1 MALGSHK
8 LFQLLEN
15 FSPEELKDFR
25 KFISS
30 PVYSSGR
37 NYLPLLDELLKARSK
52 KDSTAVGIH
61 NKIYPGKKYS
71 SQTQKN
77 RFSELFRLGEEFL
90 IFRSLSEES
99 IERDK
104 ALLRTLTERKLG
116 KFFDNRFK
124 KTIAKLDTEA
134 DDETKFK
141 NIVDLQTINIT
152 NLIAENNFEK
162 YFPAYYENTF
172 YETCLTFINMFQA
185 GIEFRQQSYLNRDY
199 EFNIVVEMLQ
209 KINFKEVTEKAK
221 NKDTIIYKL
230 ALMYYHLYKSFENI
244 ENEGDYFEARR
255 IFNDLKIHL
264 SDSLKLRVYLT
275 CIYYSTHR
283 QNMGLK
289 KFKDEL
295 FRLYNEKLESG
306 FYSDFSENIYPLNN
320 FRDYVFIGIEVKQK
334 EWVIDFINK
343 YSKYLPDTVRDNE
356 IGLSFSKVSF
366 ASGNFE
372 DSLRQIEGIKPTNF
386 LHYFDSSM
394 LKLCNYY
401 ELDMIEEA
409 YSEIDKFKHY
419 IRSHNEIPKVHKNN
433 SLNFTRFYPLL
444 LKAKTNPDFD
454 EVGALKSKLKSYPSI
469 LKRPW
474 LNTKILELESRFT
487 KPRLRHA

>member
-1 MALGSHK
+1 MAIIRHK
-8 LFQLLEN
+8 IFQLLEI
-15 FSPEELKDFR
+15 FSAEELKDFR

-30 PVYSSGR
+30 PIYSSGR
-37 NYLPLLDELLKARSK
+37 NYRPLLNELIRVGKEK
-52 KDSTAVGIH
+52 KSTAVDIH

-71 SQTQKN
+71 SQTLKN

-90 IFRSLSEES
+90 IFKILSEES
-99 IERDK
+99 LERDK
-104 ALLRTLTERKLG
+104 ALLRTLTQRKLG
-116 KFFDNRFK
+116 KFFDNRFN
-124 KTIAKLDTEA
+124 KTIAKLEA
-134 DDETKFK
+134 ESDDETKFK
-141 NIVDLQTINIT
+141 NIVDLQTIKIT
-152 NLIAENNFEK
+152 NLVAENKFEK
-162 YFPAYYENTF
+162 YFPAYYEKTF
-172 YETCLTFINMFQA
+172 YETCLTFISMFQA

-209 KINFKEVTEKAK
+209 KINFKELTEKAK
-221 NKDTIIYKL
+221 NKDAVIYKL

-244 ENEGDYFEARR
+244 ENESDYFEARR
-255 IFNDLKIHL
+255 IFNELKKHL

-320 FRDYVFIGIEVKQK
+320 FRDYVFIGLEVKQK

-343 YSKYLPDTVRDNE
+343 YSKYLPDAVRDNE

-366 ASGNFE
+366 ESRNFE
-372 DSLRQIEGIKPTNF
+372 DSLRHIEGIRPTNF
-386 LHYFDSSM
+386 LHYFDASM

-419 IRSHNEIPKVHKNN
+419 IRSHSEIPKLHKNN

-454 EVGALKSKLKSYPSI
+454 EIGALKNKLKTYPSI

-474 LNTKILELESRFT
+474 LNSKILELESRFT
-487 KPRLRHA
+487 KRRLRHA